1 MMSRFRKNRWK
12 LQSFWVSLIVF
23 LSLPSVGLPADAPA
37 PGVQG
42 AAPGS
47 PEAQAAKGLALDE
60 VVRIALENHSS
71 VKNAQF
77 QINAQDAVVHQQMAA
92 YYPTIS
98 FNNSYRTSNSSGTS
112 PA

>member
-1 MMSRFRKNRWK
+1 MPFAATFFHSFAKEVVSAATPHSFSKSSGGEIMSRFRKNRWK
-12 LQSFWVSLIVF
+12 LQSFCFSLIVF
-23 LSLPSVGLPADAPA
+23 LSLPSVGSPADAPA

-60 VVRIALENHSS
+60 VVRIALDNHSS

-77 QINAQDAVVHQQMAA
+77 Q
-92 YYPTIS
+92 
-98 FNNSYRTSNSSGTS
+98 
-112 PA
+112 